1 MGNKKNE
8 HKNASNKEALTS
20 ALQDECKKKKAS

>member
-8 HKNASNKEALTS
+8 HKSATDKEALTS
-20 ALQDECKKKKAS
+20 ALQDGRKKKKAR